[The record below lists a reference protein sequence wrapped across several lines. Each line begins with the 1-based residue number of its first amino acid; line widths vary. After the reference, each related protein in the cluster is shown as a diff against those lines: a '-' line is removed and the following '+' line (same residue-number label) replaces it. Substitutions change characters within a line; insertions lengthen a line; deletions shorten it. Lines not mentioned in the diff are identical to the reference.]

1 MRACCPG
8 LLLFICSVVSDS
20 LGIPWTVAHRFFCT
34 WDVPGKNTGV
44 GGHFLLQ
51 GMFQT
56 QGSNSRLLH
65 WQTGSLPL
73 SHQRSPCPVL
83 QMRKLRHRVK
93 VGNVPEAMAGV
104 HAISEKFHFSDEELK
119 T

>member
-1 MRACCPG
+1 M
-8 LLLFICSVVSDS
+8 
-20 LGIPWTVAHRFFCT
+20 
-34 WDVPGKNTGV
+34 
-44 GGHFLLQ
+44 
-51 GMFQT
+51 
-56 QGSNSRLLH
+56 
-65 WQTGSLPL
+65 GSLPL

-93 VGNVPEAMAGV
+93 VGNVPEAMAGG

>member
-1 MRACCPG
+1 MGFPRQEYW
-8 LLLFICSVVSDS
+8 S
-20 LGIPWTVAHRFFCT
+20 
-34 WDVPGKNTGV
+34 GV
-44 GGHFLLQ
+44 HFLLQ
-51 GMFQT
+51 GIFQT
-56 QGSNSRLLH
+56 QVSNSRLLH
-65 WQTGSLPL
+65 WQMGSLPL

-93 VGNVPEAMAGV
+93 VGNVPEAMAGG